1 MKPLRTKKVFCDKPF
16 GFTHYLLK
24 ASFYCS
30 HSQFEVLK
38 LFYVV
43 HKKLFYTR
51 KLNFLDRVRFY
62 SRGNVRFF
70 TSGKHFYVINLK
82 KNLSL
87 ENFKNRQLN

>member
-1 MKPLRTKKVFCDKPF
+1 MKPLKTKKCFVINLLDSRM
-16 GFTHYLLK
+16 YLLK

-38 LFYVV
+38 LFYVFY
-43 HKKLFYTR
+43 KKLFYTR

-70 TSGKHFYVINLK
+70 TSGKHFYVVNLK
-82 KNLSL
+82 KFIS
-87 ENFKNRQLN
+87 

>member
-1 MKPLRTKKVFCDKPF
+1 MKPLKTKKVFYDKLLDSRM
-16 GFTHYLLK
+16 YLLK

-38 LFYVV
+38 LFYVFY
-43 HKKLFYTR
+43 KRLFYTR